1 MKKSLLGVCVCALLL
16 AGCSKPVS
24 YLPAE
29 GEEPADIADDQ
40 QAAYPDPAPAAA
52 PAPAY
57 QAQVPAG
64 DAVSQDLS
72 SIQLVLE
79 NQDYNTAVNQLG
91 AMGAMQGQMTDAQK
105 QAYQQQLWQAQEY
118 LREQAKRDAGAQQAY
133 DRLGRQAMGR

>member
-1 MKKSLLGVCVCALLL
+1 MAALLL
-16 AGCSKPVS
+16 GGCSKPVS

-29 GEEPADIADDQ
+29 GEEPADAAADQ
-40 QAAYPDPAPAAA
+40 QAAYPA
-52 PAPAY
+52 PAPAPAPVP

-64 DAVSQDLS
+64 DAVSQDLN

-91 AMGAMQGQMTDAQK
+91 AMSAMQGQMTDAQR

-118 LREQAKRDAGAQQAY
+118 LREQAKRDANAQQAY
-133 DRLGRQAMGR
+133 ERLGKQMMGR